1 MLDIIRHWI
10 PELKMTKNKSAFVA
24 TQCSFCPVV
33 PKSKSFRLNTK
44 LKVWKCYQCGKGGRK
59 IKSFLKQV
67 RIKKLKEM
75 GYTYCSHSKKWII
88 MTPIDVS
95 SGCESYKDALLPF

>member
-10 PELKMTKNKSAFVA
+10 PELRTTKNKSAFVA
-24 TQCSFCPVV
+24 TQCPFCPVV

-59 IKSFLKQV
+59 IKSFLKHI
-67 RIKKLKEM
+67 RIKKFKEM
-75 GYTYCSHSKKWII
+75 GYTYQGNKRLD

-95 SGCESYKDALLPF
+95 SGCESYRDTLLPF

>member
-1 MLDIIRHWI
+1 MIDIVRHWI
-10 PELKMTKNKSAFVA
+10 PELRSTRNKAAFVA
-24 TQCSFCPVV
+24 TQCPFCPVV

-44 LKVWKCYQCGKGGRK
+44 LKVWKCYQCGKGGRN
-59 IKSFLKQV
+59 IKSFLRHV

-75 GYTYCSHSKKWII
+75 GYTYIFRDNKWIS

-95 SGCESYKDALLPF
+95 SGCESYKDTLLPF